1 MAFGFIDAFNKA
13 FQKITSKVMGILPK
27 RKPKPKKPKPWQQSR
42 RELERSKK
50 RIETSAERI
59 PQEPEPDFLEPDDM
73 PAFPKI
79 APENVEAAR
88 IMTRGREFDMLI
100 DEDPAFMA
108 WINRV
113 GGEAGIPVDPRLG
126 VTQSRLDYL
135 VELFGVED
143 PLALYEYITND
154 PDFGYGE
161 FQEAYDIDGKN
172 KTPGGEGAY
181 RINNAISMHMM
192 QVELFEKFPIYE
204 LVTS

>member
-1 MAFGFIDAFNKA
+1 
-13 FQKITSKVMGILPK
+13 MGILPK

-42 RELERSKK
+42 KELERSKK

-59 PQEPEPDFLEPDDM
+59 PREPEPDFLEPEDM
-73 PAFPKI
+73 PAFPTI
-79 APENVEAAR
+79 APENVEATR
-88 IMTRGREFDMLI
+88 RMTRGREFDMLV

-108 WINRV
+108 WVNRV

-154 PDFGYGE
+154 PDYGYKE

-181 RINNAISMHMM
+181 KVNNAISMHMM
-192 QVELFEKFPIYE
+192 QVELFKKFPIYE